1 MTISSSIEIFKRRL
15 LIAVL
20 CVLAFSCSSDDN
32 RINNPNINPI
42 SFSII
47 LSTNLPE
54 YSQLQFPG
62 NAIYVANAGIRG
74 IFVINT
80 GSSIR
85 AWEATDPNHV
95 PNSCSTMNL
104 DGVEANCSCEGNTY
118 TLYTGQDTSQ
128 ELSYTLIEYQVSQ
141 SGNTIIVSN

>member
-1 MTISSSIEIFKRRL
+1 MTISSVTKILKRGL
-15 LIAVL
+15 LTAL
-20 CVLAFSCSSDDN
+20 FCTLTFSCSSDDN
-32 RINNPNINPI
+32 RINNPNVNPI
-42 SFSII
+42 SFSIN
-47 LSTNLPE
+47 LNTNFPE

-74 IFVINT
+74 VFVINT

-95 PNSCSTMNL
+95 PNACSTMNL
-104 DGVEANCSCEGNTY
+104 NGVEATCSCEDNTY

-128 ELSYTLIEYQVSQ
+128 ELSYTLIEYRVSQ
-141 SGNTIIVSN
+141 NENNIIISN

>member
-1 MTISSSIEIFKRRL
+1 MTISSPIEILKRGL
-15 LIAVL
+15 LLAVFCTL
-20 CVLAFSCSSDDN
+20 TFSCSSDDN
-32 RINNPNINPI
+32 RINNPNVNPI
-42 SFSII
+42 SFTIS
-47 LSTNLPE
+47 LSTNLPR

-95 PNSCSTMNL
+95 PNDCSAMTLN
-104 DGVEANCSCEGNTY
+104 GVEATCSCEDNSY
-118 TLYTGQDTSQ
+118 TLYTGQDLNQ
-128 ELSYTLIEYQVSQ
+128 ELPYTLIEYRVSQ
-141 SGNTIIVSN
+141 NGNNIIISN

>member
-1 MTISSSIEIFKRRL
+1 MTISSSIKIFKRG
-15 LIAVL
+15 LIAVF
-20 CVLAFSCSSDDN
+20 CTLAFSCSSDDN
-32 RINNPNINPI
+32 RINNPNINPL
-42 SFSII
+42 SFSID
-47 LSTNLPE
+47 LNTNFPE
-54 YSQLQFPG
+54 YSKLQFPG
-62 NAIYVANAGIRG
+62 NAIYVPNAGVRG

>member
-42 SFSII
+42 SFSIS

-118 TLYTGQDTSQ
+118 TLYTCQDTSQ